1 MAEQE
6 TYSLTDEAK
15 YVAEA
20 NFAAFIKQKDFGNGR
35 YVRNMLEKAIMKH
48 AENVMNNGL
57 ELSEQQMTVLDA
69 EDFDKVKVVNMT
81 RESRKI
87 GFGVE

>member
-1 MAEQE
+1 MAEQQG
-6 TYSLTDEAK
+6 YSLTDEAK
-15 YVAEA
+15 DVAEA
-20 NFAAFIKQKDFGNGR
+20 NFATVVKQKDFGNGR

-48 AENVMNNGL
+48 DENVMNNGL
-57 ELSEQQMTVLDA
+57 ELSEQQMTVLEA
-69 EDFDKVKVVNMT
+69 EDFEKVKVVSMA

>member
-15 YVAEA
+15 YVAET
-20 NFAAFIKQKDFGNGR
+20 NFAAVIKQKDFGNGR
-35 YVRNMLEKAIMKH
+35 YVRNMLKKAIMKH
-48 AENVMNNGL
+48 AENVMNSGL
-57 ELSEQQMTVLDA
+57 ELSEKQTTVFDA
-69 EDFDKVKVVNMT
+69 EDFEKVKVVNMT

>member
-20 NFAAFIKQKDFGNGR
+20 NFAAVIKQKDFGNGR

-48 AENVMNNGL
+48 AENVMNSGL
-57 ELSEQQMTVLDA
+57 ELSEQQMTVLEA
-69 EDFDKVKVVNMT
+69 EDFEKVTVTPFVK
-81 RESRKI
+81 ESRKI